1 MQDSDM
7 NEVGEA
13 LSVER
18 VDSKTPD
25 VKGIIADMVARGDMG
40 AEDAAKFERMFSGGG
55 MQRVGKHNI
64 ARGLRAKARIAKRK
78 KKR

>member
-25 VKGIIADMVARGDMG
+25 VKGIIADMVARGDIS
-40 AEDAAKFERMFSGGG
+40 AEDAANLNVCSAVAACSE
-55 MQRVGKHNI
+55 
-64 ARGLRAKARIAKRK
+64 
-78 KKR
+78 